1 MSSLPKVSALTR
13 WVSPRVRV
21 DVVLVFFYQMVAVM
35 VVAITPM
42 LATRWLSI
50 APSGAFV
57 ELNLVVDASNR
68 WTYIYLPYLIGVAY
82 LLTSLWVF
90 SLRRHD
96 AAGQLFALF
105 SASVAIVLAS
115 LFDAFTTYRLTQL
128 RTLAMALAGG
138 ALIHLSLVFPR
149 EASLSMRFGV
159 LRYLSYLP
167 VGLLVLFGVSI
178 PDKLIQPDL
187 LVVLYSLFL
196 GFFFVSIIFMTGCMV
211 FNRIRSPSP
220 IIQEQSRLILL
231 GIVIAFCPLI
241 VWTILRIARPD
252 LIFST
257 YLLLPLVVF
266 PLFLGYAILRYRML
280 NTDYLLS
287 RAVLYGLLTLLVA
300 SGYAI
305 LVSGF
310 SLIIEGTL
318 LPSNPYL
325 VGLVIFILALCLN
338 PLRLYLQKRVDEV
351 FFRGKAIFQ
360 EQLQS
365 FSRELTETSDYPLII
380 QLVRAFVDEALQP
393 YPLHLYLF
401 DEYGTH
407 YSATGDERG
416 QLTSEIRF
424 AASSPLAQA
433 LSRRHGALYFEGE
446 NSLPPHLNLD
456 RARLALLD
464 AQLFVPLPGRERLTG
479 WLALGPR
486 RSGEV
491 YSSES
496 IDYLEALCDQAS
508 LALERSLVVAVLER
522 RVREMDII
530 TRVSEGI
537 NVTLAFDDLL
547 EMFHTQTNRLIPTQ
561 DFRITLGDEHG
572 QEFYH
577 VFFLE
582 NNERLPSREY
592 KAIALG
598 IGLETDVVRCRRSI
612 VTDDYD
618 RECHN
623 RGILPD
629 AAGLFAWIGIPL
641 NAGKETIGAV
651 CLGSRDPAI
660 AFTSDQVNLLQAI
673 ADLVAGAIVKAR
685 LLDESQRRAR
695 QLASLNQVTRGLT
708 STLELDPLL
717 QQILRSAVEILD
729 CETGSL
735 LLVDEQTGESVFT
748 VVLGPVAQDLIGKR
762 LPPGIGLVG
771 KSVKS
776 RQGIIQNEV
785 QNSEDWFN
793 TDVQTG
799 FTSKDLLVVPM
810 LIKDRVIGVLE
821 VLNKNNRS
829 PFTWDD
835 LELISAFAGQAAVA
849 MENARLYTL
858 TDKALNERVEELS
871 VLQRIAHDLNADLD
885 LERVMQLTLDWAMIQ
900 SKATAGL
907 VGILEESGVRVM
919 AWHGYPS
926 GALPT
931 ERDLLPLDLPVWGDA
946 LQEPGNRLVSS
957 DKKSTG
963 RLHRRAG
970 SSSQVSHENGRDI
983 PGLLTGGKAGV
994 VVPIQREDRVLGAIL
1009 VETASRGGFTSE
1021 IQAFLTRL
1029 SDQAAIAIS
1038 NAQLYTGIQTVNIAK
1053 SQFVSSAAHELK
1065 NPLTSIKGYSD
1076 LLVGGAVG
1084 PVNEGQARFLGTIRS
1099 NAERMS
1105 TLVSDL
1111 QDISR
1116 IEAGQMRLQ
1125 YSAVVVSEVIDEVVR
1140 SLRKQIDEKEQA
1152 LHIQYTSN
1160 LPPVWCDSTRLIQIL
1175 TNLLSNA
1182 CKYTPRQGEISIQA
1196 QQVLNQWD
1204 ADGVGQ
1210 VVHFSM
1216 QDSGAGISLEDQKK
1230 IFQQFFRSEDPRIRE
1245 VTGTGLGLSITKNL
1259 IEMQGGKLWFE
1270 SIPDQGTTFHFTI
1283 PVAETE

>member
-1 MSSLPKVSALTR
+1 M
-13 WVSPRVRV
+13 
-21 DVVLVFFYQMVAVM
+21 
-35 VVAITPM
+35 
-42 LATRWLSI
+42 
-50 APSGAFV
+50 
-57 ELNLVVDASNR
+57 
-68 WTYIYLPYLIGVAY
+68 
-82 LLTSLWVF
+82 
-90 SLRRHD
+90 
-96 AAGQLFALF
+96 
-105 SASVAIVLAS
+105 
-115 LFDAFTTYRLTQL
+115 
-128 RTLAMALAGG
+128 
-138 ALIHLSLVFPR
+138 
-149 EASLSMRFGV
+149 
-159 LRYLSYLP
+159 
-167 VGLLVLFGVSI
+167 
-178 PDKLIQPDL
+178 
-187 LVVLYSLFL
+187 
-196 GFFFVSIIFMTGCMV
+196 
-211 FNRIRSPSP
+211 
-220 IIQEQSRLILL
+220 
-231 GIVIAFCPLI
+231 
-241 VWTILRIARPD
+241 
-252 LIFST
+252 
-257 YLLLPLVVF
+257 
-266 PLFLGYAILRYRML
+266 
-280 NTDYLLS
+280 
-287 RAVLYGLLTLLVA
+287 
-300 SGYAI
+300 
-305 LVSGF
+305 
-310 SLIIEGTL
+310 
-318 LPSNPYL
+318 
-325 VGLVIFILALCLN
+325 
-338 PLRLYLQKRVDEV
+338 
-351 FFRGKAIFQ
+351 
-360 EQLQS
+360 
-365 FSRELTETSDYPLII
+365 
-380 QLVRAFVDEALQP
+380 
-393 YPLHLYLF
+393 
-401 DEYGTH
+401 
-407 YSATGDERG
+407 
-416 QLTSEIRF
+416 
-424 AASSPLAQA
+424 
-433 LSRRHGALYFEGE
+433 
-446 NSLPPHLNLD
+446 
-456 RARLALLD
+456 
-464 AQLFVPLPGRERLTG
+464 TG

-547 EMFHTQTNRLIPTQ
+547 EMFYTQTNRLIPTQ

-598 IGLETDVVRCRRSI
+598 NGLETDVVRCRRSI

-623 RGILPD
+623 RGIQPD

-695 QLASLNQVTRGLT
+695 QLASLNEVTRGLT

-729 CETGSL
+729 CEAGSL

-799 FTSKDLLVVPM
+799 FTSKDLMVVPM

-931 ERDLLPLDLPVWGDA
+931 ERDRLPLDLPVWGDA

-983 PGLLTGGKAGV
+983 PGLLTGGKASV
-994 VVPIQREDRVLGAIL
+994 VVPIQREDRVLGVIL
-1009 VETASRGGFTSE
+1009 VETASRGGLTSE

-1038 NAQLYTGIQTVNIAK
+1038 NAQLYAGIQTVNIAK

-1152 LHIQYTSN
+1152 LHIQYTSR
-1160 LPPVWCDSTRLIQIL
+1160 PPTRMV
-1175 TNLLSNA
+1175 
-1182 CKYTPRQGEISIQA
+1182 R
-1196 QQVLNQWD
+1196 
-1204 ADGVGQ
+1204 
-1210 VVHFSM
+1210 
-1216 QDSGAGISLEDQKK
+1216 
-1230 IFQQFFRSEDPRIRE
+1230 
-1245 VTGTGLGLSITKNL
+1245 
-1259 IEMQGGKLWFE
+1259 
-1270 SIPDQGTTFHFTI
+1270 
-1283 PVAETE
+1283 